1 MLQDMYYIKMNTL
14 QLNNKNL
21 KNISIDDIDSYLEIL
36 NTGYENINTIDISG
50 TFIRNVNFLTEWPF
64 PEKILNISFSS
75 CQILRLPDMTLF
87 KNLKTV
93 NLNFN
98 KNITDLNYLKNNTQ
112 IAYLSASNCLI
123 NSVSSILNSRNSLK
137 QLNLSSNKITDIS
150 VFYNYKFP
158 VLEKLIINN
167 NPLTDKNT
175 LKQKI
180 SEVNKN
186 IKIFQ
191 I

>member
-1 MLQDMYYIKMNTL
+1 MNIL
-14 QLNNKNL
+14 ELNDENL
-21 KNISIDDIDSYLEIL
+21 KNVSIDDIDSYLEIL
-36 NTGYENINTIDISG
+36 NIGYENINTIDISG

-64 PEKILNISFSS
+64 PEKILNISFSN
-75 CQILRLPDMTLF
+75 CQILRLPDMTAF
-87 KNLKTV
+87 KNLKFI

-112 IAYLSASNCLI
+112 ITYLSASNCLI
-123 NSVSSILNSRNSLK
+123 NSISSILNSRNCLK
-137 QLNLSSNKITDIS
+137 QLNLSSNKLTDIS
-150 VFYNYKFP
+150 AFYNYKFP

-167 NPLTDKNT
+167 NPLTDKNI